1 MNTFV
6 STSRKRNV
14 ALVFASNGS
23 HKSLLESVFFKITI
37 NKNVATKTKPFVD
50 ITNMRIL
57 GEEEKEILLSM
68 GIVFKIESVE
78 PLVENGIVWQVNLIL
93 TESVVDNEIDI
104 LFDYFKANSTT
115 KNDRLFG
122 NLYHNIGSLYHEN
135 NDNEKALK
143 YLTKAS
149 KICQNNSTLPSV
161 LLCAILYTDM
171 SGIYEDNEE
180 FDKALD
186 MLQRTLEIQLRVLPS
201 THFRIAATYHNIDG
215 IYLCKDDYEIGLENF
230 ETALDIGLKPLPS
243 DHENIQT
250 YYEHIQLAKERIK

>member
-122 NLYHNIGSLYHEN
+122 NLYHNIGSLYHKN

-161 LLCAILYTDM
+161 LLCVILYTDM

-250 YYEHIQLAKERIK
+250 YYEHIQLAKERI